1 MDKLRFR
8 IATVGDV
15 DCVAEIVHGS
25 PGPEAVAVLGG
36 EEPARRFGLALT
48 RLQAKGG
55 GWHRTILAEA
65 SGRPVAVLQW
75 RLGSD
80 PPLPISFQL
89 AWATIRA
96 LGPFGAVRAWWRD
109 RARQRVNPSPPAEAF
124 HVEELHVL
132 PSLRGRGIGG
142 LLLGHVEEM
151 ARSEGFRQMSL
162 ITTSANPA
170 QRLYRRAGFEEIE
183 RREDAAYERLT
194 GTAGRL
200 LMTKRLAAPR
210 EACPASDEQPC
221 PGVKPAVETR
231 GG

>member
-1 MDKLRFR
+1 M
-8 IATVGDV
+8 
-15 DCVAEIVHGS
+15 
-25 PGPEAVAVLGG
+25 
-36 EEPARRFGLALT
+36 ALT

-65 SGRPVAVLQW
+65 GGRPVAVLQW
-75 RLGSD
+75 RPGSE
-80 PPLPISFQL
+80 PPPPISFQL

-96 LGPFGAVRAWWRD
+96 LGPFGAARAWLRD

-132 PSLRGRGIGG
+132 ASLRGRGIGG

-151 ARSEGFRQMSL
+151 ARSEGFRQISL
-162 ITTSANPA
+162 ITTSANPP
-170 QRLYRRAGFEEIE
+170 QRFYGRAGFVEVE
-183 RREDAAYERLT
+183 RREDAPYERLT
-194 GTAGRL
+194 GIAGRL

-210 EACPASDEQPC
+210 EGCPASDGRLR
-221 PGVKPAVETR
+221 PGVRPALETK